1 MDPLEF
7 RRLNAA
13 VEGDRRPDGPVYPRI
28 GFLET
33 VEAAMN
39 SAHYRTPLGGQEFA
53 GAGWHRASGS
63 TAAASRAYRLA

>member
-1 MDPLEF
+1 M
-7 RRLNAA
+7 A
-13 VEGDRRPDGPVYPRI
+13 PVYPRI

-39 SAHYRTPLGGQEFA
+39 SAHYRTPLGGQNC
-53 GAGWHRASGS
+53 GSGWHRASGS